1 MDPEGGARRTSGR
14 VRRPSQRLAGFAS
27 GSQLDSG
34 SDSPSQRSPPRKK
47 RSKSTLRVDEAP
59 STVSSRA
66 FATSR
71 HPAFVTV
78 VAKVTPPGEDPLS
91 VAVAAVT
98 IMMLIRARQQRE
110 DNPGKPMRKGN
121 VLKMIRRRNAMPPAK

>member
-78 VAKVTPPGEDPLS
+78 VAKVTPPGKAPLS
-91 VAVAAVT
+91 VAVAAVN
-98 IMMLIRARQQRE
+98 IMVHIRARARRE
-110 DNPGKPMRKGN
+110 EN
-121 VLKMIRRRNAMPPAK
+121 LKTPFSKANILGMIRSRNALPPTK